1 MKKQYTKPSMKV
13 YELKGQPQLLAGSAP
28 HDWDGPVGYA
38 PGLADKEMNHLA

>member
-38 PGLADKEMNHLA
+38 PGIEENHLA